1 MKSRSSKLQVS
12 SSKEIPIS
20 KFQNGLYPDLQASQA
35 FILNDDETSKPP
47 FSLEERLALFGESI
61 VRFCKRIPR
70 GPENDRL
77 ISQLVGAGTSV
88 GANYCEANESVS
100 KKDFRCSISR
110 CKKEVKEAKFFLR
123 MIVASEPR
131 LSDDAR
137 KLYREATELQRIL
150 AAMYNK

>member
-1 MKSRSSKLQVS
+1 V
-12 SSKEIPIS
+12 
-20 KFQNGLYPDLQASQA
+20 YPDLQASQA
-35 FILNDDETSKPP
+35 FVLSDDESAKPP
-47 FSLEERLALFGESI
+47 FSLEERSALLGESI

-70 GPENDRL
+70 APENNRL

-100 KKDFRCSISR
+100 KKDFRCSIGR
-110 CKKEVKEAKFFLR
+110 CKKEVKETKFFLR
-123 MIVASEPR
+123 MIVASEPQ
-131 LSDDAR
+131 STDDAR